1 MMQTLLLGRQD
12 SIVTLALNRPEVRNA
27 INNVMIE
34 ELIEV
39 VSQLDGDDDV
49 RAVVLT
55 STSEQAFCTGMDLK
69 ERKDI
74 SEAALVRQRR
84 RMVEM
89 FGAIRNA
96 QRPLVA
102 AVCGYALGG
111 GLEIALNCDFIVA
124 AENASFGMPEVSR
137 GIMPGGGGTQLLP
150 QRIGAARAR
159 ELIYTGDVIDAPRAL
174 QWGMVNHVVAAP
186 EVLPTALAIAR
197 KIADNGPIGVRQAK
211 RAINFNQSLE
221 EGVRFEAEAYLRVLF
236 SEDRLEGF
244 AAFNERR
251 RAVYKGK

>member
-1 MMQTLLLGRQD
+1 MQTLVVERQE

-27 INNVMIE
+27 INNSMIE

-39 VSQLDGDDDV
+39 MRELDGDDDV
-49 RAVVLT
+49 RAAVVT

-236 SEDRLEGF
+236 SEDRREGF